1 MENNKVVF
9 KEVIISKGRDKRLFK
24 LQVGTK
30 IVVKDVFISVHLEK
44 CNSMH
49 NKQVTLFQCNII
61 LLNPLLGDL
70 LIVKSICTLRKRRKS
85 KSRIVP
91 RTFQLN

>member
-24 LQVGTK
+24 LQETK
-30 IVVKDVFISVHLEK
+30 IVVKDEINSVHLEK

-70 LIVKSICTLRKRRKS
+70 LS
-85 KSRIVP
+85 
-91 RTFQLN
+91 